1 MPVALA
7 IGRLPARSSGDPTLS
22 PPASDGDTDRCPGS
36 SLEEATTPAAIDTKA
51 RKLTEPRTEEISRIS
66 GTTQDGPLPGVISII
81 DVDGVQHPASV
92 ADLGKWIS
100 TGRLFWLDI
109 CGADPSV
116 ARKFL
121 VEMGVEETGIEKAL
135 RFGQAGRIAID
146 REGIRGSTWLGDP
159 PHDLIELHFRSS
171 STYIFTIWNGD
182 ARVLDEARHAF
193 ADRVA
198 GLEERPYH
206 AAAIVLQLLHGTL
219 YRALGSVDETI
230 QALSTEVRHRW
241 GSIKFADISR
251 KLESLRAV
259 WLKLE
264 RYAAAVRAA
273 TVGVA
278 AIPGISKRGVDELD
292 QYTEIVE
299 DLASRLS
306 ERVDWASVVVQDYK
320 AALAQ
325 WQSEQI
331 SRLTVVSVIFL
342 PITFLTGFFG
352 MNFGWMAN
360 HLAGLT
366 VFLALGVVLPFANA
380 VVTIGWFRR
389 RGLL

>member
-1 MPVALA
+1 M
-7 IGRLPARSSGDPTLS
+7 
-22 PPASDGDTDRCPGS
+22 
-36 SLEEATTPAAIDTKA
+36 
-51 RKLTEPRTEEISRIS
+51 
-66 GTTQDGPLPGVISII
+66 ISII
-81 DVDGVQHPASV
+81 DAQGVQHPASV
-92 ADLGKWIS
+92 ADLAKRIS

-109 CGADPSV
+109 CGVEAAV
-116 ARKFL
+116 AKEFL
-121 VEMGVEETGIEKAL
+121 VAMGVDDAGIERTL

-146 REGIRGSTWLGDP
+146 RDGIRAVTWLGAP

-171 STYIFTIWNGD
+171 SSYIFTIWDGE
-182 ARVLDEARHAF
+182 ARILDEVRREF

-198 GLEERPYH
+198 GMQERPYH
-206 AAAIVLQLLHGTL
+206 AAAIMLQLLHGTL
-219 YRALGSVDETI
+219 YRALGGVDETI
-230 QALSTEVRHRW
+230 HALSTEVRDRW
-241 GSIKFADISR
+241 GVINFADISR
-251 KLESLRAV
+251 KLEALRAV

-278 AIPGISKRGVDELD
+278 AIPGISASGADELD

-299 DLASRLS
+299 DLANRLS
-306 ERVDWASVVVQDYK
+306 ERVEWGSVVVQDYK

-325 WQSEQI
+325 WQSQQI

-352 MNFGWMAN
+352 MNFGWITSN
-360 HLAGLT
+360 LDGLT
-366 VFLALGVVLPFANA
+366 VFLALGVFLPFACA
-380 VVTIGWFRR
+380 AFTAIWFRR

>member
-1 MPVALA
+1 M
-7 IGRLPARSSGDPTLS
+7 
-22 PPASDGDTDRCPGS
+22 
-36 SLEEATTPAAIDTKA
+36 
-51 RKLTEPRTEEISRIS
+51 
-66 GTTQDGPLPGVISII
+66 ISII
-81 DVDGVQHPASV
+81 HAQGVQHPASV
-92 ADLGKWIS
+92 ADLAKWIS

-109 CGADPSV
+109 CGAEPSV
-116 ARKFL
+116 AKEFL
-121 VEMGVEETGIEKAL
+121 VAMGVDDAGIERTL
-135 RFGQAGRIAID
+135 RFGQAGRITIS
-146 REGIRGSTWLGDP
+146 REGIRAVTWLYDP

-171 STYIFTIWNGD
+171 SSYIFTIWNGD
-182 ARVLDEARHAF
+182 ARILDEARREF

-198 GLEERPYH
+198 GLQERPYH
-206 AAAIVLQLLHGTL
+206 AAAIVLQLLHSTL
-219 YRALGSVDETI
+219 YRALGGVDETI
-230 QALSTEVRHRW
+230 HALSTQVRDQW
-241 GSIKFADISR
+241 GSIDFADISR
-251 KLESLRAV
+251 KLEALRGV

-264 RYAAAVRAA
+264 RYAVAVRAA

-278 AIPGISKRGVDELD
+278 AIPGISARGVDELD

-306 ERVDWASVVVQDYK
+306 ERVDWGSVVMQDYK

-325 WQSEQI
+325 WQSQQI

-360 HLAGLT
+360 HLGGFS

-380 VVTIGWFRR
+380 VVTIVWFRR